1 MECKSPCVK
10 FWIVKSIFS
19 NPSSKKEFPPVV
31 SSGVK
36 ILLRTS
42 VTQQFFIIYRKLL
55 RSSWP
60 NLLMF
65 IFIKNNNIY
74 LLVGPII
81 THEPLHRFASNTDWF
96 THYKHGTVLGL
107 ILKIVKIPR
116 QSGCPCSIFCC
127 NGYHDPYYHVINI
140 SYLVSMW
147 PWPANPVSLIYL
159 YINKFSST

>member
-1 MECKSPCVK
+1 MT
-10 FWIVKSIFS
+10 WILSF
-19 NPSSKKEFPPVV
+19 E
-31 SSGVK
+31 
-36 ILLRTS
+36 
-42 VTQQFFIIYRKLL
+42 QFFIIYRKLL

-60 NLLMF
+60 NLLML

-96 THYKHGTVLGL
+96 THYKHGNVLGL